1 MNESQEKL
9 EAADGLPKA
18 KVKRSRWRFPVVWV
32 VPAIAAIVAGYL
44 VYGRL
49 QQLGPK
55 ITIRFKDGNGL
66 KTGQTPIK
74 YRGVQ
79 IGEVTAVE
87 LSPDQ
92 QAVVVRA
99 RLQRS
104 AASFAKEGAVFWIVR
119 PEVGIGNITGLD
131 TVITGPEVD
140 ALPGTGKAQSEFVGL
155 ENAPVALEEMG
166 LKIILITP
174 RLGSLRPGSPVYYR
188 GVEVGTIQQCDLSPN
203 AATVAIQVLIKQRYA
218 KLVRAGSKFWNVSG
232 VDVSLS
238 LFRGLEVNME
248 SLRSIAAGGIAFATP
263 ADPAEQ
269 QVKNGMSFPL
279 YSKAAKEWLE
289 WAPNIPLRAVKQS
302 PQKDIKRKPVRP
314 SARQIETTKR
324 PEPQRIED

>member
-1 MNESQEKL
+1 MNESQENL
-9 EAADGLPKA
+9 EAADELPKA

-32 VPAIAAIVAGYL
+32 VPAIAVIVAGYL
-44 VYGRL
+44 AYGRL
-49 QQLGPK
+49 EQLGPK

-92 QAVVVRA
+92 QGVVVRA

-104 AASFAKEGAVFWIVR
+104 AASVAKEGAVFWIVR

-140 ALPGTGKAQSEFVGL
+140 VLPGTGKEQSEFVGL
-155 ENAPVALEEMG
+155 ENAPVALEERG

-218 KLVRAGSKFWNVSG
+218 RLVRTGSKFWNVSG

-248 SLRSIAAGGIAFATP
+248 SLRSLAAGGIAFATP
-263 ADPAEQ
+263 ADPTEQ
-269 QVKNGMSFPL
+269 LVKDGMSFPL
-279 YSKAAKEWLE
+279 YNKAAKEWLE

-302 PQKDIKRKPVRP
+302 PQKDIKRKPARP